1 MIAVIGWRPE
11 FAIPALAFVVVLAGV
26 LAAYALSNRQTRT
39 VRRRMAMLDEAP
51 AARPRVRRPRL
62 ALPNLARLLPSRRG
76 REDARA
82 RALRLLEP
90 AGMPMTADRYFTIR
104 SILFFI
110 VTPLV
115 ALALFAA
122 LGVSLLTMVGIALAI
137 LAVPRL
143 LDVWLKRRARARA
156 RAMERH
162 LPDALDLL
170 VVCVE
175 GGLSLPAALLQVANR
190 APNVAGQEFHLVLD
204 DLNAGFSFRD
214 AFLGLTRRSQA
225 ESVSIFSSTV
235 IQADKVGMSIGST
248 LRGLAETMRTRRRQA
263 AEERARKAPIK
274 MMPVIVL
281 FMIPSLF
288 VIILTPAAIQIID
301 LFSK

>member
-1 MIAVIGWRPE
+1 MPPLAAVWRPE
-11 FAIPALAFVVVLAGV
+11 FVSPALAFLVVLAAT
-26 LAAYALSNRQTRT
+26 LAAEALPGRRSGI
-39 VRRRMAMLDEAP
+39 VRRRLAP
-51 AARPRVRRPRL
+51 AAQTSAAPRVRRPRRIW
-62 ALPNLARLLPSRRG
+62 PNLARRLPNRRR
-76 REDARA
+76 REDARV
-82 RALRLLEP
+82 RAQRLLAT
-90 AGMPMTADRYFTIR
+90 AGTPMTVDRYFTIR
-104 SILFFI
+104 SLLLF
-110 VTPLV
+110 VATPLL
-115 ALALFAA
+115 ALALFGAF
-122 LGVSLLTMVGIALAI
+122 GVSPLTLAGIALAI

-143 LDVWLKRRARARA
+143 LDIWLKRRARLRA
-156 RAMERH
+156 QAMERH

-190 APNVAGQEFHLVLD
+190 AHNVAGQEFRLVLD

-225 ESVSIFSSTV
+225 ESVGIFCSTV
-235 IQADKVGMSIGST
+235 IQADKVGMSIAST